1 MRSLTKNCDR
11 SHKCLT
17 AITAELQQV
26 TFWLLSPPIT
36 ERHKGAVVRLQA
48 TFASTSKSLVSRL

>member
-1 MRSLTKNCDR
+1 MRSLAKNCDR

-26 TFWLLSPPIT
+26 NFL
-36 ERHKGAVVRLQA
+36 A
-48 TFASTSKSLVSRL
+48 TVSTNNRAA